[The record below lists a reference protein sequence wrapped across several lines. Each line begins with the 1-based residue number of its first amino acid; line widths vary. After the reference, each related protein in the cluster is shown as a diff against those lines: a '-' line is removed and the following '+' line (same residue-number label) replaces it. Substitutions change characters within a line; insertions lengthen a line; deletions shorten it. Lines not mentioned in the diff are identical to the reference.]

1 MIGTAKTANFKRHNM
16 TLLVWLVAAVVVNVG
31 AGLVGWWHTYWWAF
45 ITANF
50 VLLVVIADRTQKR
63 LHPAQRVQFEKLLAW
78 GFPALLLLSAE
89 IIVRAGVLSATWFP
103 PPSRVAMALWD
114 LTVNYDRF
122 NETSLLGRP
131 WLIGQ
136 MLQSQG
142 WPGVV
147 SLFRESHV
155 WATLT
160 RVFVGF
166 AIGMMPGLLIGI
178 IMGLNKTVR
187 SMLDG
192 TLSALYVLPKI
203 AIFPLLMLM
212 FPDPFGE
219 GPKVAVVA
227 ISAFFLVAIS
237 TAAGVRDI
245 DKVYLEAAHNFGARG
260 FKLFWHVIIPAAL
273 PIIFAGLRLA
283 LGTALIVIV
292 AVEFIRAQVGV
303 GFVIYYH
310 WQILAVDKMYAGLI
324 TVMALGALL
333 TYGLQWLERKVM
345 PWEE

>member
-1 MIGTAKTANFKRHNM
+1 MIGTLNSQHPQRHNVAW
-16 TLLVWLVAAVVVNVG
+16 LLVAIAVNVL
-31 AGLVGWWHTYWWAF
+31 AGVVGWWHSYWWAL

-50 VLLVVIADRTQKR
+50 VLLVVLADRFQKR
-63 LHPAQRVQFEKLLAW
+63 LHPTQRLRFERTLAW
-78 GFPALLLLSAE
+78 GFPVLVLLSAE
-89 IIVRAGVLSATWFP
+89 IIVRAGILSATWFP
-103 PPSRVAMALWD
+103 PPSRVASALWD

-131 WLIGQ
+131 WLIPQ
-136 MLQSQG
+136 MFQQQG
-142 WPGVV
+142 WVGVV
-147 SLFRESHV
+147 ALFRESHV
-155 WATLT
+155 WATLM

-166 AIGMMPGLLIGI
+166 AIGMLPGLLIGI

-260 FKLFWHVIIPAAL
+260 LKLFWHVIIPAAL

-324 TVMALGALL
+324 VVMALGALL
-333 TYGLQWLERKVM
+333 TYGLQWLEQKVM
-345 PWEE
+345 PWEQ